1 MSVAPNRPKG
11 PPLNAMR
18 AFEAAARTQSFVAA
32 AEELGVTAGAV
43 SQHVKALEGW
53 VGKPLFRRGAQGVE
67 LTELGRSLLPEFVA
81 AFDALGAA
89 TQSLR
94 LQRPGVEIHIAT
106 LPSIAQL
113 WLPARLGR
121 LRREVPDIRISVT
134 AMETPPNLARELF
147 DLSLFFKPVK
157 SGANEIEIAVDE
169 IFPVCAPALADR
181 LDAPEAL
188 DTVPLLHDQ
197 SWQTDWAIWSE
208 ATGARLKDPAAGPR
222 YSLYSLALEEAKA
235 GAGVLMGHSSLI
247 GQALNSG
254 SLVQPF
260 DARCTTGRSL
270 VLSLPA
276 AGRRS
281 PELERIVDA
290 LVG

>member
-1 MSVAPNRPKG
+1 
-11 PPLNAMR
+11 MR

-67 LTELGRSLLPEFVA
+67 LTDLGRSLLPEFVA

-169 IFPVCAPALADR
+169 IFPVCAPALSDR

-270 VLSLPA
+270 VLGLPA